1 MRRLLTL
8 ALVFFAALVSQGALV
23 GVIINIKWETWGSYA
38 YESSTGVYSYK
49 TLDRFYEPVFVP
61 YSGSGPAPTLSTL
74 GLSSGKCMD
83 GSTRPNPP
91 MYSSGVYI
99 VCAGSKDIP
108 VYNSSDFPTNQGT
121 LYLGPIYNQSSGLP
135 FSMDSYGYYAG
146 ANPNF
151 DLSTITPLQGDV
163 GSTDSGPW
171 VTYSS
176 SGAPRQSDSAPS
188 DGDYEWT
195 YNNENGWMLTPVGG
209 SSGGDSGSSVDLTPV
224 IDAINN
230 QGQLSR
236 DQLVQLLGSSGNSWV
251 YDCKLSLSQLYALAS
266 SQGLITRPQVD
277 FSGVYSRLD
286 SLVNKPNVDV
296 SSLAKDS
303 TVASVASGV
312 SAANSHLSGLR
323 SDVSLLAKEATLQGV
338 GSTLSSIDGKFNVL
352 GSDLSGIKTILQG
365 WDNSSA
371 PVFDSSPDFGNDSPD
386 DELPFDASGF
396 NDSVNS
402 SLSTL
407 AAWGN
412 DGIPKAFDFDIV
424 SRLLNDMVGS
434 IPSVGSDP
442 TMFEVDFDLPFVGHI
457 SRVFSFADIPF
468 IGEFRTFLL
477 WVIYVFFALACFK
490 VLHATII

>member
-1 MRRLLTL
+1 MRRFLIL
-8 ALVFFAALVSQGALV
+8 ASALFVALVSQGALV

-38 YESSTGVYSYK
+38 YEPSTGVYSYK
-49 TLDRFYEPVFVP
+49 TLDRYYEPVFVP

-74 GLSSGKCMD
+74 GLSPGKCMD

-91 MYSSGVYI
+91 MYSAGVYI

-108 VYNSSDFPTNQGT
+108 VYNSSDFPTDQGT

-135 FSMDSYGYYAG
+135 FSMDSYGYYSG

-151 DLSTITPLQGDV
+151 DISSITPLQGNV
-163 GSTDSGPW
+163 GSSDSGPW

-176 SGAPRQSDSAPS
+176 SGAPRQSGSAPS

-195 YNNENGWMLTPVGG
+195 YNNENGWMLAPVGG
-209 SSGGDSGSSVDLTPV
+209 SSGGDSGSSVDLSPV
-224 IDAINN
+224 VDAINN

-236 DQLVQLLGSSGNSWV
+236 DQLVQLLGSAGNSWV

-286 SLVNKPNVDV
+286 SLVSKPNVDV

-312 SAANSHLSGLR
+312 SSVNANITSLR
-323 SDVSLLAKEATLQGV
+323 NDVSALAKESTLQSAV
-338 GSTLSSIDGKFNVL
+338 SSLSSIDGKFSTIGLDIASMKN
-352 GSDLSGIKTILQG
+352 ILQD
-365 WDNSSA
+365 WDNTIP
-371 PVFDSSPDFGNDSPD
+371 PVFDTSPDFGYSTPD
-386 DELPFDASGF
+386 DELPFDVSGF
-396 NDSVNS
+396 NASVTQSLGTLVSWGDSGV
-402 SLSTL
+402 
-407 AAWGN
+407 
-412 DGIPKAFDFDIV
+412 PKVFDFDIV
-424 SRLLNDMVGS
+424 SHLLSDMIGT

-442 TMFEVDFDLPFVGHI
+442 VMFSIDFDLPYIGHI
-457 SRVFSFADIPF
+457 NKTFSFADYPF
-468 IGEFRTFLL
+468 VGEFRSFLL

-490 VLHATII
+490 LLHATII